1 MVGPAPALSP
11 GELSLGRQGN
21 WPSEHVSEAS
31 GRRGSYERPRERR
44 PNWTG
49 VWGGG
54 GFLERQPGGWDLML
68 EFACCPGGRGR
79 GTVDWRKC
87 KVEEM
92 DSEMQAQRWREKH
105 RPVPAASSQALSLWF
120 PGNTL
125 GWVRAGFSCLT
136 HVWTREMAG
145 TVWSLKNP
153 DLETLRSCGTW
164 ARKDCPEPQG
174 LTWQRAIITCESA
187 GPARRFCPRWGIIIA
202 AQITELR
209 ARGDPGFA
217 EKEGD
222 RDRTRHRKE

>member
-1 MVGPAPALSP
+1 MD
-11 GELSLGRQGN
+11 GRETGHQ
-21 WPSEHVSEAS
+21 STCLRLV
-31 GRRGSYERPRERR
+31 GRRGSYERPGERR

-68 EFACCPGGRGR
+68 EFAWCPGGRGR

-125 GWVRAGFSCLT
+125 GWVRVGFSCLT
-136 HVWTREMAG
+136 HMWTREMAG

-153 DLETLRSCGTW
+153 DLETLRSCGAW

-174 LTWQRAIITCESA
+174 LTWQRAIITWESA
-187 GPARRFCPRWGIIIA
+187 GPARRFRPNVGNY
-202 AQITELR
+202 
-209 ARGDPGFA
+209 
-217 EKEGD
+217 
-222 RDRTRHRKE
+222 